1 MCVRRISAALV
12 VAMLFVAG
20 CSGADESATLT
31 PAQTVTFLAD
41 NPDAILID
49 VRTPA
54 EIAEGFLANAVMLDA
69 LDPSFV
75 ARAEMLDPNA
85 TYVVYCRSGN
95 RSAAAIEVLT
105 ELGFTDLYDAGAFI
119 DLANAGVPTG

>member
-1 MCVRRISAALV
+1 MRRSLAAVFLAV
-12 VAMLFVAG
+12 TVFAAG
-20 CSGADESATLT
+20 CSGSDTS
-31 PAQTVTFLAD
+31 TVLSPTGTVEFLAD

-54 EIAEGFLANAVMLDA
+54 EIAEGYLAGAVLLDA

-75 ARAEMLDPNA
+75 SKAQQLDPNA

-95 RSAAAIEVLT
+95 RSAAAIEVL
-105 ELGFTDLYDAGAFI
+105 EGLGFTSLYDAGPFVE
-119 DLANAGVPTG
+119 LANAGIPTA

>member
-1 MCVRRISAALV
+1 MRRVFAAVL
-12 VAMLFVAG
+12 AAGLLVAG
-20 CSGADESATLT
+20 CSDAQESSVLT

-54 EIAEGFLANAVMLDA
+54 EMAEGHLVTAIMLDA
-69 LDPSFV
+69 LDPAFETN
-75 ARAEMLDPNA
+75 AQTLDPTA
-85 TYVVYCRSGN
+85 TYVLYCRSGN

-105 ELGFTDLYDAGAFI
+105 EFGFTNLYDAGAYNA
-119 DLANAGVPTG
+119 LADAGIPTT